1 LYYPPKSYFH
11 GTPPWYKTHD
21 ETQNRVKVPGLTGAE
36 SHSLPTDGTHDQG
49 SPTATMINV
58 IIADHQ
64 AIFRAGIAKVLAVE
78 EDVRI
83 VGQPQS
89 PEQLLNALDKL
100 RPRVLILASSFL
112 SFLSDIREV
121 ALRYQI
127 AILVLCDNTENAAD
141 FMRMGVQGV
150 IYRSASG
157 SMVVDAVRRLA
168 QGQSFMQ
175 GPHSTEPEVNE
186 DLVGARV
193 RKRLS
198 ERELRIIA
206 AIVQGYK
213 NREIAMQLYTSEQV
227 IKNALRNIFD
237 KIGVS
242 DRLELA
248 LFVVHHRILAQATAS
263 LAVNPGRARATGT
276 ETKEDS
282 PLPTQSSVVH

>member
-1 LYYPPKSYFH
+1 M
-11 GTPPWYKTHD
+11 TP
-21 ETQNRVKVPGLTGAE
+21 
-36 SHSLPTDGTHDQG
+36 
-49 SPTATMINV
+49 TMINV

-100 RPRVLILASSFL
+100 RPRGVILASSFL
-112 SFLSDIREV
+112 SFLNDVQS
-121 ALRYQI
+121 I
-127 AILVLCDNTENAAD
+127 ADRHMTSVLMLCDNTENASD

-157 SMVVDAVRRLA
+157 NMVVEAVRRLA
-168 QGQSFMQ
+168 QGQSFLQ
-175 GPHSTEPEVNE
+175 GPNSAEVEVSE

-198 ERELRIIA
+198 DRELRIIA

-213 NREIAMQLYTSEQV
+213 NREIAMQLYTTEQV

-248 LFVVHHRILAQATAS
+248 LFVVHHRMLAQATAS
-263 LAVNPGRARATGT
+263 LAVTPGRSRAASVTGKNDYSARSISQTIN
-276 ETKEDS
+276 
-282 PLPTQSSVVH
+282 

>member
-1 LYYPPKSYFH
+1 
-11 GTPPWYKTHD
+11 
-21 ETQNRVKVPGLTGAE
+21 
-36 SHSLPTDGTHDQG
+36 
-49 SPTATMINV
+49 MINV

-78 EDVRI
+78 EDIRI

-89 PEQLLNALDKL
+89 PEQLLNALEKL
-100 RPRVLILASSFL
+100 RTHILVVATSFL
-112 SFLSDIREV
+112 PFLSEV
-121 ALRYQI
+121 QEIARKQQI
-127 AILVLCDNTENAAD
+127 SVLMLCDNTENAPD

-157 SMVVDAVRRLA
+157 TMVLEAVRRLA
-168 QGQSFMQ
+168 QGESFLQ
-175 GPHSTEPEVNE
+175 GPDSTEAEVNE
-186 DLVGARV
+186 DMVGARV

-206 AIVQGYK
+206 AVVQGYK
-213 NREIAMQLYTSEQV
+213 NREIALQLYTSEQV
-227 IKNALRNIFD
+227 IKNSLRNIFD

-263 LAVNPGRARATGT
+263 IAIHPSRDRLTQGASKAAVNGV
-276 ETKEDS
+276 
-282 PLPTQSSVVH
+282 LPSTTVN

>member
-1 LYYPPKSYFH
+1 
-11 GTPPWYKTHD
+11 
-21 ETQNRVKVPGLTGAE
+21 
-36 SHSLPTDGTHDQG
+36 
-49 SPTATMINV
+49 MINV

-78 EDVRI
+78 EDIRI
-83 VGQPQS
+83 VGQPPT
-89 PEQLLNALDKL
+89 PEQLLNALEKL
-100 RPRVLILASSFL
+100 RSHVLILSSSFL
-112 SFLSDIREV
+112 SFLPEIKEIASRQKV
-121 ALRYQI
+121 A
-127 AILVLCDNTENAAD
+127 VLMLCENTENAAD

-150 IYRSASG
+150 IYRSAS
-157 SMVVDAVRRLA
+157 STIVLDAARRLA
-168 QGQSFMQ
+168 QGESFLQ
-175 GPHSTEPEVNE
+175 GPNSAEGEVNE

-263 LAVNPGRARATGT
+263 VDVNGARPRHSPASEKRLALSNVPSA
-276 ETKEDS
+276 S
-282 PLPTQSSVVH
+282 IH

>member
-1 LYYPPKSYFH
+1 MLV
-11 GTPPWYKTHD
+11 TCKTL
-21 ETQNRVKVPGLTGAE
+21 NKRKRIRY
-36 SHSLPTDGTHDQG
+36 
-49 SPTATMINV
+49 PTANMINV

-64 AIFRAGIAKVLAVE
+64 AIFRAGVAKVLAVE

-89 PEQLLNALDKL
+89 PEQLLNSLDKL

-112 SFLSDIREV
+112 PLLPDILE
-121 ALRYQI
+121 I
-127 AILVLCDNTENAAD
+127 AQKRQTAVLMLCDNTENAAE
-141 FMRMGVQGV
+141 FMRVGVQGG

-168 QGQSFMQ
+168 WGQSCLQ
-175 GPHSTEPEVNE
+175 GPNSTHLEVNE

-213 NREIAMQLYTSEQV
+213 NREIAAQLDTSEQV

-263 LAVNPGRARATGT
+263 LAPNPTRQEVAKDGIDTVRSSQISTVN
-276 ETKEDS
+276 
-282 PLPTQSSVVH
+282 

>member
-1 LYYPPKSYFH
+1 M
-11 GTPPWYKTHD
+11 T
-21 ETQNRVKVPGLTGAE
+21 
-36 SHSLPTDGTHDQG
+36 
-49 SPTATMINV
+49 NV

-100 RPRVLILASSFL
+100 RPRVVILASSFL
-112 SFLSDIREV
+112 SFLHDVQE
-121 ALRYQI
+121 I
-127 AILVLCDNTENAAD
+127 AQRHSIAVLMLCDNNENASD

-157 SMVVDAVRRLA
+157 NMVVEAVRRLA
-168 QGQSFMQ
+168 QGQHFLQ
-175 GPHSTEPEVNE
+175 GPNSSDVEVND

-198 ERELRIIA
+198 DRELRIIA

-213 NREIAMQLYTSEQV
+213 NREIAMQLFTSEQV

-263 LAVNPGRARATGT
+263 LAVNPGRRGSAETDKADPAVRAL
-276 ETKEDS
+276 S
-282 PLPTQSSVVH
+282 PSIN